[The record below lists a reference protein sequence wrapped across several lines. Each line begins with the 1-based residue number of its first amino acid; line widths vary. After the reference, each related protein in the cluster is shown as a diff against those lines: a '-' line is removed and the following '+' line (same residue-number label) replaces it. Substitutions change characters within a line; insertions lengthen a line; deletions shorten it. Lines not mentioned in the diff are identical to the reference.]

1 MCHWVRINAGPVVPL
16 GNGNMM
22 LILDYVPHFTAQ
34 MMSFEEIDD
43 ALKFLTVNGATT
55 LGLRD
60 VRLGNGQASKLIVL
74 DADSVFNAVYE
85 GAARYCVRC
94 APAARCLPA
103 RRPSTPDS
111 PCCNNPTQT
120 VAPLTGELSPE
131 ATEG

>member
-1 MCHWVRINAGPVVPL
+1 
-16 GNGNMM
+16 MM
-22 LILDYVPHFTAQ
+22 LILDYVLHLAQ

-60 VRLGNGQASKLIVL
+60 TDGLETGKPANFIVL

-85 GAARYCVRC
+85 RCSVSRSC

-120 VAPLTGELSPE
+120 VVPLDRG
-131 ATEG
+131 AVARGN